1 MEDQIVCYICYDS
14 ETNDNKYVSNPR
26 PCQCKGSIQIHLRC
40 LNQIIK
46 TDRKCSIC
54 KCRYNIKYL
63 PQKDGREL
71 IIRQTNSGYIEEYTI
86 DENGQK
92 HGSYTL
98 KNKDGQTLVYHSYIG
113 GIMEGPF
120 LEYFTNGQMKSV
132 CKCRNNRLEGE
143 FTEFYE
149 DGSIREE
156 SYYVNGRK
164 HGNCIKWKRSGY
176 IRESITYH
184 YENGELLSGD
194 NENDDRY

>member
-1 MEDQIVCYICYDS
+1 MEDQIVCYICYDN
-14 ETNDNKYVSNPR
+14 EANDNKYASNPR

-46 TDRKCSIC
+46 SDRKCSIC

-71 IIRQTNSGYIEEYTI
+71 IIRQTNSGYTEEYTVN
-86 DENGQK
+86 ENGEK

-113 GIMEGPF
+113 GIMEGPYI
-120 LEYFTNGQMKSV
+120 EYFRNGQIKSV
-132 CKCRNNRLEGE
+132 CKCRNNMIEGE

-149 DGSIREE
+149 DGTIKEE

-164 HGNCIKWKRSGY
+164 HGECIKWKRSGY
-176 IRESITYH
+176 IRESKLYQ
-184 YENGELLSGD
+184 YENGNLLNCD
-194 NENDDRY
+194 EDDTEY

>member
-71 IIRQTNSGYIEEYTI
+71 IIRQTSSGYIEEYTV
-86 DENGQK
+86 NGAGQK
-92 HGSYTL
+92 YGSYTL
-98 KNKDGQTLVYHSYIG
+98 KNSDGQTLVYHSYIDDV
-113 GIMEGPF
+113 MSGPF
-120 LEYFTNGQMKSV
+120 LEYFTNGQIKSV
-132 CKCRNNRLEGE
+132 CKCKNNRIEGE

-164 HGNCIKWKRSGY
+164 QGQSIRWVNKGYMKVAYKRTYNDGYLENCD
-176 IRESITYH
+176 E
-184 YENGELLSGD
+184 EED
-194 NENDDRY
+194 ED